1 MPALIPIHMKKT
13 ILILLLAIFGM
24 ACGGG
29 SGTDQKKAVAT
40 VATTD
45 LTFQV
50 SGMHCDMC
58 VASIEKAV
66 GQLAGVDSVRAVL
79 NDSIAFVRFNP
90 DQVNKDE
97 IAKAIESRGYKV
109 KGSL

>member
-1 MPALIPIHMKKT
+1 MKKS
-13 ILILLLAIFGM
+13 ILILLLAVFGM

-29 SGTDQKKAVAT
+29 QGTDQKKAEAT
-40 VATTD
+40 VATAD

-66 GQLAGVDSVRAVL
+66 GQIAGVDSVRAVL

>member
-1 MPALIPIHMKKT
+1 MKKS
-13 ILILLLAIFGM
+13 ILILLLAVFGM
-24 ACGGG
+24 SCGGG
-29 SGTDQKKAVAT
+29 SGTEQKKT
-40 VATTD
+40 DTPVATTD

-50 SGMHCDMC
+50 SGMTCEMC

-79 NDSIAFVRFNP
+79 NDSVAFVRFNP